1 MFKKFIA
8 SVFIFASI
16 SSAQPALATSHAKT
30 LSNLGMDEIMFAQS
44 MIPHHEQALQLA
56 QLALKNST
64 NKEVIALSKS
74 IISSQGKEI
83 TQIKYWLKATNS
95 PLSMGHDMGMA
106 GMLSQRQITQLGKL
120 KGPKFDK
127 SFLQSMVA
135 HHQGAL
141 EMVILLKNTKNA
153 EAKKLASDVVKAQS
167 AEISSM
173 KKMIS
178 KLA

>member
-1 MFKKFIA
+1 MFKKVIA

-16 SSAQPALATSHAKT
+16 SSTQPALATSHAKT

-83 TQIKYWLKATNS
+83 TQMKYWLKATNS
-95 PLSMGHDMGMA
+95 SMDIGHDMGMN
-106 GMLSQRQITQLGKL
+106 GMLTDSQVANLGKL
-120 KGPKFDK
+120 KGRAFDEEFLK
-127 SFLQSMVA
+127 SMIA
-135 HHQGAL
+135 HHKGAL
-141 EMVILLKNTKNA
+141 QMVSLIKNTKNA
-153 EAKKLASDVVKAQS
+153 EAKKLAQDIVKAQT
-167 AEISSM
+167 AEIQLM
-173 KKMIS
+173 KNIS
-178 KLA
+178 TKLN

>member
-1 MFKKFIA
+1 
-8 SVFIFASI
+8 
-16 SSAQPALATSHAKT
+16 
-30 LSNLGMDEIMFAQS
+30 MDEIMFAQS

-83 TQIKYWLKATNS
+83 TQMKYWLKATNS

-153 EAKKLASDVVKAQS
+153 EAKKLALDVVNAQS